1 VHKSLPLPPKTFSSL
16 KPKILWV
23 AESNLSALQN
33 YQQPR
38 RLIGFYQSNNTLKR
52 SKLKK
57 APLGSN
63 KGMLSSGKCAKDM
76 EFP

>member
-1 VHKSLPLPPKTFSSL
+1 VHKYLPLPPKTFSSL

-33 YQQPR
+33 YQQPK
-38 RLIGFYQSNNTLKR
+38 RLTGFYQSNNTSKK

-57 APLGSN
+57 VPLGLN
-63 KGMLSSGKCAKDM
+63 KGMLSSDKCAKDM